1 MLNIA
6 VRSFCGI
13 SRADIKVSRVALLAG
28 VNFAGKTSAC
38 RAIAA
43 ALSGRVIPLDDLKKG
58 EAGMLVRTGEA
69 EASVLISSDEG
80 QIKLTWPAAERVTG
94 GKPPEASVY
103 ATGLDTIVGMD
114 AKERAT
120 ALAPYLKSEPSHE
133 DLHAVLKDA
142 GVDDNISNRV
152 WAKVKAEG
160 WDAMHRVAKDYG
172 ASQKGAW
179 EQITGTGWGDKKAVS
194 WLPEHWTEDL
204 AEADVEKLGMAA
216 VDAKRA
222 LEEAIRGAAVDTEKV
237 ARLKADAAL
246 LPDLERQ
253 ATAEREL
260 IEATRTKLS
269 QLKAD
274 RAALPPAE
282 ADAGVPCPH
291 CKKGVRMRQVKPG
304 VWQIEAAEEK
314 LSASE
319 KKKRGNDIAVIDG
332 QISNYRDKITT
343 ADNRLRKI
351 EADQVTAQR
360 AVNEIAGLEGKDGGG
375 EAGAVDKAREAL
387 VLAEQRFAAAKA
399 KRDADGK
406 VNLVR
411 QYQAITAALA
421 PDGLRKTALARGLE
435 SFNRRLAILC
445 DAAKWKAVTIEPDL
459 SVRYGNRPYMLLSA
473 SEQYRARAT
482 LAAAMAQIDDSAMLI
497 FDGADILD
505 TRGRNGLFGL
515 VHAVALPTLITMT
528 ISKAADMP
536 NLAVGGYGA
545 SYWFDQDVVRPLDEV
560 TAKKEAA

>member
-1 MLNIA
+1 MTISIS

-13 SRADIKVSRVALLAG
+13 SRADIQVSRVALLAG

-69 EASVLISSDEG
+69 EASVLVGSDEG
-80 QIKLTWPAAERVTG
+80 QVKLTWPAVERVTG
-94 GKPPEASVY
+94 GKPPEASIY
-103 ATGLDTIVGMD
+103 AAGLDSIVFLNPKDRAAAM
-114 AKERAT
+114 ERYVDSHPT
-120 ALAPYLKSEPSHE
+120 HE
-133 DLHAVLKDA
+133 DLNAALKDA
-142 GVDDNISNRV
+142 GVPDDVANRV
-152 WAKVKAEG
+152 WAKAQAEG
-160 WDAMHRVAKDYG
+160 WDAMWTTAKNYG

-179 EQITGTGWGDKKAVS
+179 EQITGASWGDKKAVG
-194 WLPEHWTEDL
+194 WVPENWTEDL
-204 AEADVEKLGMAA
+204 AEADFEKLGMAT

-222 LEEAIRGAAVDTEKV
+222 LEEAIRGAAVDADKLTRV
-237 ARLKADAAL
+237 KAEAAL
-246 LPDLERQ
+246 LPDLQRQ
-253 ATAEREL
+253 AKAENEA
-260 IEATRTKLS
+260 IEAAQTKLT
-269 QLKAD
+269 QLEQE

-291 CKKGVRMRQVKPG
+291 CKKGVRMRQVKAG

-314 LSASE
+314 LPASE
-319 KKKRGNDIAVIDG
+319 KKKRGDAIAVIDG

-343 ADNRLRKI
+343 AGNRLRKI
-351 EADQVTAQR
+351 EADQITAQR
-360 AVNEIAGLEGKDGGG
+360 AANELAGLEGKDGGG

-387 VLAEQRFAAAKA
+387 TLADQRFAAVKA

-435 SFNRRLAILC
+435 SFNKRLAELC
-445 DAAKWKAVTIEPDL
+445 AAAKWKPVTIEPDL

-505 TRGRNGLFGL
+505 ARGRNGLFYL
-515 VHAVALPTLITMT
+515 VGAVGKPALITMT
-528 ISKAADMP
+528 FSRPTDVPDLSA
-536 NLAVGGYGA
+536 GGFGQ
-545 SYWFDQDVVRPLDEV
+545 SFWLDQDVVRPIAELRD
-560 TAKKEAA
+560 AA